1 MIADIGDH
9 GLGADRQGMIIVA
22 LREEVA
28 EYGALLNCFDD
39 QQGAILARD
48 PEAVTVADERISL
61 QLVTTR
67 ERRRHR
73 EICVAEL
80 ATVSG
85 QPTHSSVTALKPLF
99 AEPMWPLVQ
108 ALISEVNRLIT
119 LARRRAQQ
127 NQMLLARTIEVTQE
141 IVSTLS
147 PGTVT
152 RTYSSQGRMKIKA
165 SAGVGRL
172 LEKS

>member
-1 MIADIGDH
+1 MIADFGGVGTGSDRH
-9 GLGADRQGMIIVA
+9 GKIIVA

-28 EYGALLNCFDD
+28 EYGALLNCFDE
-39 QQGAILARD
+39 QQSAILVRD
-48 PEAVTVADERISL
+48 PEAVTVSDEKISQ

-67 ERRRHR
+67 DRRRHR
-73 EICVAEL
+73 EILVAEL
-80 ATVSG
+80 AAVSG
-85 QPTHSSVTALKPLF
+85 QPTHSSLTALKPLF
-99 AEPMWPLVQ
+99 AEPIWPLAQ
-108 ALISEVNRLIT
+108 ALITEVNRLIA

-152 RTYSSQGRMKIKA
+152 RTYSPQGRMKIKA

>member
-1 MIADIGDH
+1 MTADIVEIASGTDRH
-9 GLGADRQGMIIVA
+9 GKIIVA

-28 EYGALLNCFDD
+28 EYGALLNCFDE
-39 QQGAILARD
+39 QQSAILARD
-48 PEAVTVADERISL
+48 PEAVTMADETISL

-67 ERRRHR
+67 DRRRHR
-73 EICVAEL
+73 EILVAEL
-80 ATVSG
+80 AAVSG
-85 QPTHSSVTALKPLF
+85 QPTHSSLTALKPLF
-99 AEPMWPLVQ
+99 AEPMGPLVQ
-108 ALISEVNRLIT
+108 ALITEVNRLIT

-127 NQMLLARTIEVTQE
+127 NQMLLARTIELTQE

-152 RTYSSQGRMKIKA
+152 RTYSPQGRMKIKA

>member
-1 MIADIGDH
+1 MIAHYGEIGT
-9 GLGADRQGMIIVA
+9 GTDRQGHIIEA

-28 EYGALLNCFDD
+28 EYGALLNCFDE
-39 QQGAILARD
+39 QQSVILGRNA
-48 PEAVTVADERISL
+48 EAVSIADEKISL
-61 QLVTTR
+61 QLVATR
-67 ERRRHR
+67 DRRRHR
-73 EICVAEL
+73 EILVAEL

-85 QPTHSSVTALKPLF
+85 QPAHSSLTALKPLF
-99 AEPMWPLVQ
+99 ADPMWLLVQ
-108 ALISEVNRLIT
+108 ALIAEVNRLIA

-141 IVSTLS
+141 IVATLR

-152 RTYSSQGRMKIKA
+152 RTYSPQGRMKIKA